1 MKILGFILL
10 FLFGIFYSTPFKIME
25 TTQQNVVGGRMES
38 GRSEVFEIKLIA
50 KKPSSKLV
58 FEDLWIGVKHFK
70 IKATHQ
76 KADNSIST
84 DFAKGDTILIQAIE
98 RYLPSES
105 GELVLQKSDNIKSV
119 PMEYTG
125 KALIGFKFKNKQRY
139 FVIDD
144 FKQLKTEER
153 P

>member
-10 FLFGIFYSTPFKIME
+10 FLFGIFYSVPFKLVE
-25 TTQQNVVGGRMES
+25 ATQQNVVGGRMES

-50 KKPSSKLV
+50 KKPSTKLV
-58 FEDLWIGVKHFK
+58 FEDLWVGVKHFK

-84 DFAKGDTILIQAIE
+84 DFAKGDTIFIQAIE

-105 GELVLQKSDNIKSV
+105 GELVLQKSDIIKAV

-125 KALIGFKFKNKQRY
+125 KALIGFKLKNKQHY
-139 FVIDD
+139 YIIED
-144 FKQLKTEER
+144 FKKLKIEER